1 MRAIKVAIAAA
12 LAADTAVSELVPDA
26 QIFAVERATIPTL
39 PSIEVIGVS
48 SELVDTGPL
57 VRHQLSVEVT
67 VRSAAEDTAD
77 AALDALVRAVRQRL
91 SAAAREIPR
100 IALADG
106 GSVLIELGGTRWSVS
121 ASDATSIVRGA
132 AISLTVE
139 ASE

>member
-12 LAADTAVSELVPDA
+12 LAADTAVAELVPAA
-26 QIFAVERATIPTL
+26 QVFAVERATVPTL

-57 VRHQLSVEVT
+57 VRHQLSIEVT

-77 AALDALVRAVRQRL
+77 ESLDAVVRAVRQRL

-100 IALADG
+100 ISLSG
-106 GSVLIELGGTRWSVS
+106 GAGVLVELGGTRWSVS
-121 ASDATSIVRGA
+121 ASDVTTIIRGA
-132 AISLTVE
+132 AISLTVS